1 MRIDILTL
9 FPAIAAAPLAES
21 MIGKAQQRGLA
32 TIQAHNLRDWARDKH
47 RTTDDAPYG
56 GSQGMVM
63 KCEPIFAAIEDLRAA
78 EEERR
83 KGKAD
88 AGSGDVDGITTSTVI
103 LLSPGGRRFDQ
114 QIATEYARP
123 DSHLILLCGHYE
135 GIDQRVIDHLVDV
148 EISIG
153 DYVLTNGA
161 LAAAVFTDAVV
172 RLLPGVLGHENSAP
186 DDSFASG
193 LIEGPQY
200 TRPVEFR
207 GWRVPEILLSGNHGA
222 IATWRR
228 EQALARTRRL
238 RPDLLGKS
246 MPPL

>member
-9 FPAIAAAPLAES
+9 FPAIAASPLAES
-21 MIGKAQQRGLA
+21 MIGKAQQRGLVEVR
-32 TIQAHNLRDWARDKH
+32 THNLRNWARDKH

-63 KCEPIFAAIEDLRAA
+63 KCEPIFAAIEELCHIAP
-78 EEERR
+78 
-83 KGKAD
+83 GSAD
-88 AGSGDVDGITTSTVI
+88 TGSPSPVRPRVI
-103 LLSPGGRRFDQ
+103 LMTPGGRRFDQ
-114 QIATEYARP
+114 SIATEYAQP
-123 DSHLILLCGHYE
+123 GNHLIILCGHYE
-135 GIDQRVIDHLVDV
+135 GIDQRVIDHLVDD

-172 RLLPGVLGHENSAP
+172 RLLPGVLGDANSAP

-207 GWRVPEILLSGNHGA
+207 EMRVPDILLSGNHGA
-222 IATWRR
+222 IAKWRHA
-228 EQALARTRRL
+228 QAVEKTRRL
-238 RPDLLGKS
+238 RPDLL
-246 MPPL
+246 PEEPR